1 MASITQ
7 TENAAQYVTDG
18 AIKLA
23 EQLASLEVTI
33 DRHLQQ
39 YAELKTQRDDLLA
52 ALKEARSELE
62 LTFHKFERAGGI
74 WAVAERGVP
83 LGAHSWASNV
93 ENSLN
98 NTRAILDAAMAK
110 AEGH

>member
-1 MASITQ
+1 METKTQNHESRMASPQ
-7 TENAAQYVTDG
+7 ER
-18 AIKLA
+18 
-23 EQLASLEVTI
+23 EVLT
-33 DRHLQQ
+33 
-39 YAELKTQRDDLLA
+39 

-74 WAVAERGVP
+74 WAVAERGVS

-98 NTRAILDAAMAK
+98 NTRAVLDAAIAK
-110 AEGH
+110 AEGR